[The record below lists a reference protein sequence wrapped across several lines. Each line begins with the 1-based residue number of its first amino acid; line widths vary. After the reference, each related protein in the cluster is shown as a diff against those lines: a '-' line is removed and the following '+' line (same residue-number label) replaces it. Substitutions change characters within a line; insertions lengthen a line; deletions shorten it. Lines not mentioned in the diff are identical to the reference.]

1 MNKIKVISLLIL
13 AMFVFSGCSVK
24 KSGNHVMKIN
34 DTVVTQAD
42 FDKAFKEV
50 TSNKMF
56 EQMGIDM
63 DKDPDNIFVLM
74 LKEQVIASLIVKS
87 LLNDE
92 MDKRKID
99 ATKEE
104 VENAEKEVIS
114 KFGSKDQFMQILK
127 LNGVSYD
134 SFKKDLQDEIKMKK
148 YVDSIA
154 MVSIG
159 DDIAK
164 KYYNDNIDKFKYPKS
179 VRASHILISA
189 NLKQIEEQIKNDEKE
204 ISDED
209 AKDKA
214 EEILEE
220 KFEKAK
226 ELQAKLK
233 KNPKDFAKLAKEN
246 SDDAV
251 SAIKGGDLGFFSKEQ
266 MVEPFSSTAFSLAPN
281 TISNVIKTDYGFHI
295 VMVTDRKEAGTL
307 SFEQSKK
314 DIINYLESQDKVDIL
329 KNKIA
334 SLRKEAKI
342 EYIDSSFNPDEIQ
355 KKIKEQAEKNPELKA
370 LAELQ
375 PQSNK

>member
-204 ISDED
+204 ISYE
-209 AKDKA
+209 
-214 EEILEE
+214 
-220 KFEKAK
+220 
-226 ELQAKLK
+226 
-233 KNPKDFAKLAKEN
+233 
-246 SDDAV
+246 
-251 SAIKGGDLGFFSKEQ
+251 
-266 MVEPFSSTAFSLAPN
+266 
-281 TISNVIKTDYGFHI
+281 
-295 VMVTDRKEAGTL
+295 
-307 SFEQSKK
+307 
-314 DIINYLESQDKVDIL
+314 
-329 KNKIA
+329 
-334 SLRKEAKI
+334 
-342 EYIDSSFNPDEIQ
+342 
-355 KKIKEQAEKNPELKA
+355 
-370 LAELQ
+370 
-375 PQSNK
+375 